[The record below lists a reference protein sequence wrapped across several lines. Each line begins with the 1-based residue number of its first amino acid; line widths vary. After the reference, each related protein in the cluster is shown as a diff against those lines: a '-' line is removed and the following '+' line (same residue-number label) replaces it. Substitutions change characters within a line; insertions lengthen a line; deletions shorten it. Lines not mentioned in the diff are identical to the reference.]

1 MCDLQVFKDL
11 MAENAQLKRAKEK
24 AEEREEEMKTK
35 YELLKIDLEAEVD
48 KSKAKDN
55 TISGMEND
63 MRTLIVS
70 KKSKGKGKKTKGAAA
85 NDIETD
91 DTGDIKAKYDNDEA
105 LPFSEKYTQQIK
117 DLKFRLKRLAE
128 DEASKDR
135 RIKTLETEVE
145 DTREL
150 LVELQQHVDETKME
164 ELKQKIEERRK
175 EKEVTYYDKKN
186 LVPSK
191 DGRQPQSAVCV
202 IQ

>member
-11 MAENAQLKRAKEK
+11 MTENAQLKRAKEK

-35 YELLKIDLEAEVD
+35 YELLKIDLEAEVE